1 MINTLLNFLS
11 DTSLQLRAGKITY
24 SLPARRLYRVAPYN
38 ETSGTVVYA
47 VPLEAYARGGIGVT
61 NVKNYAVGDD
71 VVFIQGS
78 DSNSASGLLYG
89 IILGVIPIK
98 ETRNGYREISD
109 KLSDRVLSGIS
120 EQTGIDLF
128 GSETLEE
135 LANILQLA
143 EISGYNSFQT
153 PLTTNDLPGDYS
165 ISGAKTKIHEDDLTL
180 SLKAGNAGISL
191 NSVYNMID
199 VISPLFRKM
208 SAGTFE
214 QLFLINDN
222 FFHLAMKG
230 LSTSECYT
238 KGSPSIFRHVD
249 ELSNYIYGKRE
260 ALLDP
265 EGKEISAIE
274 QTFDGKVSIEGVN
287 GVCIK
292 KSVRTKKFL
301 KPKDFPVRYREDA
314 EIEGLEG
321 LEGIQKNKELWDS
334 VIDNSATEPDII
346 PPPTDAEAR
355 SIPEYINKFSDGL
368 SDDSIPYVDAE
379 ATIQTLPSG
388 GILIRD
394 IWGSEIRMEGGNIQI
409 SAANNLTFVAG
420 RDILS
425 MCNGVNATNA
435 GEAVQIGAARRGVD
449 IQGETDIRLSAKTG
463 AVRLM
468 GSATSIESDRLD
480 ADTKIT
486 RLKSGY
492 SIIGGDR
499 IVLNSTELIAHGS
512 SVNISGSNSSLT
524 LSSGAVL
531 GAQGITINGN
541 VAIRKG
547 GVEVSNIPTVDGTT
561 QNVRTPR
568 GGCSLTVD
576 GIMATTGSIAASQH
590 IVSADGIYARSAA
603 FKSDGVGKL
612 RNSPSKV
619 KISESDPLK
628 YAVSSDNGV
637 IKQTMDY
644 FKELREKVIFDL
656 KSKAFAIW
664 KPLFAKFGGGAG
676 ISIATSK
683 DKDYIYPGASFWEKD
698 GMLSTELDESAV
710 GDIDYRSSGAN
721 TLMLNKPNAEERSK

>member
-1 MINTLLNFLS
+1 MIDTLLNFLS

-47 VPLEAYARGGIGVT
+47 VPLEAYARGGVGVT
-61 NVKNYAVGDD
+61 HVKNYDVGDD

-78 DSNSASGLLYG
+78 DSNSASGLMYG

-98 ETRNGYREISD
+98 ETRNGSGE
-109 KLSDRVLSGIS
+109 LSDSLVDGVISGIS
-120 EQTGIDLF
+120 ELSGLDLF

-135 LANILQLA
+135 LVNILQLA
-143 EISGYNSFQT
+143 ELSGYNGFQT
-153 PLTTNDLPGDYS
+153 PLTTDDLPGDYS

-230 LSTSECYT
+230 LTTSECYT

-265 EGKEISAIE
+265 EGSEVSSIE

-301 KPKDFPVRYREDA
+301 KPKDFPIRYREDA

-321 LEGIQKNKELWDS
+321 LEEIQQNEELWDS
-334 VIDNSATEPDII
+334 VIDTSETEPRIL
-346 PPPTDAEAR
+346 PPPTESEAR
-355 SIPEYINKFSDGL
+355 SIPEYTDGFADGL
-368 SDDSIPYVDAE
+368 SDSGIPYVDAE
-379 ATIQTLPSG
+379 AAIQTLPSG

-425 MCNGVNATNA
+425 ICNGVNATNA

-449 IQGETDIRLSAKTG
+449 IQGETDVRLSAKTG

-468 GSATSIESDRLD
+468 GSATSIESDRLN
-480 ADTKIT
+480 ADTKVT
-486 RLKSGY
+486 RMKSGY
-492 SIIGGDR
+492 SVIGGDR
-499 IVLNSTELIAHGS
+499 IVLNSAELIAHGS
-512 SVNISGSNSSLT
+512 SVNISGSASSLT
-524 LSSGAVL
+524 LASGAVI
-531 GAQGITINGN
+531 GAHGITINGN

-568 GGCSLTVD
+568 GGCSLTVE
-576 GIMATTGSIAASQH
+576 GTIATTGAIAASEQ
-590 IVSADGIYARSAA
+590 IVSASGVYGSSMAA
-603 FKSDGVGKL
+603 YTSGLGKL
-612 RNSPSKV
+612 RNRPKKV
-619 KISESDPLK
+619 DISESDPLK
-628 YAVSSDNGV
+628 YAVSGDNDI
-637 IKQTMDY
+637 IKQTIDY

-656 KSKAFAIW
+656 KSKAFSIW

-676 ISIATSK
+676 ISIATNK

-698 GMLSTELDESAV
+698 GMLSTELDEGVV
-710 GDIDYRSSGAN
+710 GGIDYQSSGAE